1 VVPRRRDAAAAMRG
15 RTASVTLPR
24 PERCPSI
31 LSAIHLALGTEE
43 CQGGEQVLDDRKL
56 AVLRA
61 IVEDYVSTNEP
72 VGSKSIVDR
81 HNLDVSPAT
90 IRNDMAVLEEQGF
103 IVQPH
108 TSAGRVPT
116 DKGYRLFVDRLPGV
130 KPFSAAE
137 RRAIET
143 FLAGAYDLDDVVMRT
158 VRLLAQLTR
167 QVAVVQYP
175 SLTRSAVRHIELVPL
190 TDQRVL
196 LVLITDTGRVEQRS
210 VDLPSRISEDA
221 ITQLRAVLNACL
233 DGRRLT
239 EVASVVADL
248 PERITPEERTN
259 AAAVF
264 SVILESLIER
274 HEERIV
280 VGGAANLTPAD
291 FSRGLHE
298 VLEALEEQVVLM
310 RLLGE
315 SGDEAAVTV
324 RIGAENQVQGLRST
338 SVVAVGYG
346 SGDQA
351 LAKLGV
357 LGPTRMDYPTA
368 MGAVR
373 AVARY
378 VGQIL
383 AES

>member
-1 VVPRRRDAAAAMRG
+1 
-15 RTASVTLPR
+15 
-24 PERCPSI
+24 
-31 LSAIHLALGTEE
+31 
-43 CQGGEQVLDDRKL
+43 VLDDRKL

-72 VGSKSIVDR
+72 VGSKNLVDR
-81 HNLDVSPAT
+81 HSLDVSPAT

-116 DKGYRLFVDRLPGV
+116 DKGYRLFVDRLTGV
-130 KPFSAAE
+130 KPFSSAE

-190 TDQRVL
+190 APQRLL

-210 VDLPSRISEDA
+210 VELPGPVGDES
-221 ITQLRAVLNACL
+221 ITHLRAVLNASL
-233 DGRRLT
+233 DGHRLT
-239 EVASVVADL
+239 DVTSAVTDL
-248 PERITPEERTN
+248 PERINPADRSV
-259 AAAVF
+259 AAAVL
-264 SVILESLIER
+264 SVIFETLVER
-274 HEERIV
+274 HEERV
-280 VGGAANLTPAD
+280 VVAGAANLAPAD
-291 FSRGLHE
+291 FARGLHE

-315 SGDEAAVTV
+315 SGDQASVTV
-324 RIGAENQVQGLRST
+324 RIGAENQVEGLEST
-338 SVVAVGYG
+338 SLVAAGYG
-346 SGDQA
+346 SGEQA
-351 LAKLGV
+351 LARLGV

-383 AES
+383 AGA